1 MAANQGGS
9 TVAATDWIPVMD
21 DASLPEGGMQPAYP
35 RGLNVV
41 MARVD
46 GTAYAVSGACA
57 HMGCPIYAGSLA
69 GGVITCPCHDWR
81 FDVRTGEFLDAREV
95 RLAVYP
101 VRSENCKL
109 FINLG

>member
-1 MAANQGGS
+1 MQGGS
-9 TVAATDWIPVMD
+9 TVAATDWISVMD

-46 GTAYAVSGACA
+46 GTVYAVSGACA
-57 HMGCPIYAGSLA
+57 HMGCPIFAGSLA
-69 GGVITCPCHDWR
+69 AGVITCPCHDWR

-101 VRSENCKL
+101 VRSENGKL

>member
-9 TVAATDWIPVMD
+9 TVAATNWIPVMD

-57 HMGCPIYAGSLA
+57 HMGCPIFAGSLA
-69 GGVITCPCHDWR
+69 AGVMTITIATPISA
-81 FDVRTGEFLDAREV
+81 G
-95 RLAVYP
+95 RL
-101 VRSENCKL
+101 RSSR
-109 FINLG
+109 I

>member
-46 GTAYAVSGACA
+46 GTATRSPVPARTWLPDLRRLASQPGHHLPVATTGVSTFGRVSSWMRAK
-57 HMGCPIYAGSLA
+57 L
-69 GGVITCPCHDWR
+69 
-81 FDVRTGEFLDAREV
+81 

-101 VRSENCKL
+101 VRSENGKL